1 MMLLAN
7 ILLIIE
13 RLFMQKGKNSI
24 IIVLILIILILLFPY
39 AASLFEGN
47 NKTTN
52 NIKTLSLDDYQ
63 VGYMIETGD
72 FMLWN
77 RKSNTIDYCIKDS
90 LSKTIHLQSMKI
102 DQMNYNQYFEKTKK
116 EKK

>member
-1 MMLLAN
+1 MMLQN
-7 ILLIIE
+7 QIVPSTK
-13 RLFMQKGKNSI
+13 RFFMQKGKNSI

-39 AASLFEGN
+39 AASLIEGN
-47 NKTTN
+47 DKTTN
-52 NIKTLSLDDYQ
+52 NIKTLTLDDYQ
-63 VGYMIETGD
+63 IGYMIETGD

-77 RKSNTIDYCIKDS
+77 RKSNTIDYCITDS
-90 LSKTIHLQSMKI
+90 VSKTIHLQIMKI